1 MRTFDPLKTRAEQG
15 LDTVPSWIFSISEQR
30 AMLAEKGLHEI
41 TAVNDRGSWSSVERI
56 KPKVENTEEGTRKDN
71 CLKSVEDDE
80 ITMRERKKN
89 EAHIASKLKVVK
101 VYQTRVK

>member
-1 MRTFDPLKTRAEQG
+1 
-15 LDTVPSWIFSISEQR
+15 
-30 AMLAEKGLHEI
+30 MLASKGLHEI
-41 TAVNDRGSWSSVERI
+41 TAVNDRGSWSSVEQI

-89 EAHIASKLKVVK
+89 EAHIASKLKVIR

>member
-1 MRTFDPLKTRAEQG
+1 
-15 LDTVPSWIFSISEQR
+15 
-30 AMLAEKGLHEI
+30 MLTEKGLHEI
-41 TAVNDRGSWSSVERI
+41 TAVNDRGIWSSYERV
-56 KPKVENTEEGTRKDN
+56 KPKFENTEEGTRRDN

-89 EAHIASKLKVVK
+89 EAHIASKFKAVR

>member
-1 MRTFDPLKTRAEQG
+1 
-15 LDTVPSWIFSISEQR
+15 
-30 AMLAEKGLHEI
+30 MLAEKGLHEI
-41 TAVNDRGSWSSVERI
+41 TAVNDRGSWSSLERV
-56 KPKVENTEEGTRKDN
+56 KPKIEGVEASSSRKDN

-89 EAHIASKLKVVK
+89 EAHIASKFKAVR

>member
-1 MRTFDPLKTRAEQG
+1 
-15 LDTVPSWIFSISEQR
+15 
-30 AMLAEKGLHEI
+30 MLAEKGLHEI
-41 TAVNDRGSWSSVERI
+41 TAVNDRGSWSSLERI
-56 KPKVENTEEGTRKDN
+56 KPKIEGVEVGTSRKDN

-89 EAHIASKLKVVK
+89 EAHIASKFKAIR